1 MTVEALLTQVL
12 NGLTIGAILMLV
24 AMGLTLIFGLM
35 GVVNFAHGSLYML
48 GAYLGLVV
56 VSATGQFWLALIVA
70 PIGVGILGYLFERA
84 MIRPLYG
91 RDPLLH
97 VLLTFGI
104 AVVLSEAVRIIWGPS
119 VQPFAL
125 PEALAGSVTF
135 LGIQYPTYRLVVLLI
150 ALCLAGTIWFVL
162 RRTNIGLII
171 RSGVQDREMVDALGV
186 NVQRVFTGVFV
197 VGTMLAALAGV
208 LIGPLWSVHPDMGN
222 EVIVYAFI
230 AVIVGGM
237 GSVGGAVAGALL
249 VGLAELLGA
258 LVIPGMAKAAVY
270 VIVALV
276 LLVRPAGLFGTER
289 ASG

>member
-289 ASG
+289 ASR

>member
-56 VSATGQFWLALIVA
+56 VSATGQFWLALVIA

>member
-1 MTVEALLTQVL
+1 MTADAILTQIL

-48 GAYLGLVV
+48 GAYFGLAV
-56 VSATGQFWLALIVA
+56 VSATGQFWLALIIA
-70 PIGVGILGYLFERA
+70 PLGVGVLGYVFERA

-97 VLLTFGI
+97 VLLTFGV
-104 AVVLSEAVRIIWGPS
+104 AVVLSEAVRIVWGPS
-119 VQPFAL
+119 VQPFQLPAAL
-125 PEALAGSVTF
+125 EGSVAF

-150 ALCLAGTIWFVL
+150 ALCLAGAIWFVL

-171 RSGVQDREMVDALGV
+171 RSGTQDRDMVDALGI

-230 AVIVGGM
+230 AVIVGGL
-237 GSVGGAVAGALL
+237 GSVGGAVAGAFL
-249 VGLAELLGA
+249 VGGAELLGA
-258 LVIPGMAKAAVY
+258 LVIPEMAKAMTYIV
-270 VIVALV
+270 VALV
-276 LLVRPAGLFGTER
+276 LLIRPAGLFGTDR
-289 ASG
+289 AAK